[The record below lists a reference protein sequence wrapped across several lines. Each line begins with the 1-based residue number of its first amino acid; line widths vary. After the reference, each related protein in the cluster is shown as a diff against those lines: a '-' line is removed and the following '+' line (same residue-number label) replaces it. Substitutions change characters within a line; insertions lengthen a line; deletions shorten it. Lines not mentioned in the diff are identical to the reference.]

1 MTNLLGPRPL
11 LADLV
16 SKLGLNELLCRPSSS
31 HLLHHLALL
40 GAVLPLNLMMM
51 MMMMMMMVLPLHLA
65 AVVHLLVLVVVVVNL
80 SVLSLSPTTTLPFCL
95 VSQLKEKM

>member
-16 SKLGLNELLCRPSSS
+16 SKLGLNELLCRAPSS

-40 GAVLPLNLMMM
+40 GAVLPFHLMMM

-65 AVVHLLVLVVVVVNL
+65 AVVHLLVLVVVVDL
-80 SVLSLSPTTTLPFCL
+80 AVLSLSPTTTLPFCL

>member
-16 SKLGLNELLCRPSSS
+16 SKLGLNELLCRAPSS

-40 GAVLPLNLMMM
+40 GAVLPLHLMM
-51 MMMMMMMVLPLHLA
+51 MMMMMMMVLPLNLA
-65 AVVHLLVLVVVVVNL
+65 AVVHLLVLVVVVDL
-80 SVLSLSPTTTLPFCL
+80 AVLSLSPTTTLPFCL

>member
-16 SKLGLNELLCRPSSS
+16 SKLGLNELLCRAPSS

-40 GAVLPLNLMMM
+40 GAVLPLHLMM

-65 AVVHLLVLVVVVVNL
+65 AVVHLLVLVVVVDL
-80 SVLSLSPTTTLPFCL
+80 AVLSLSPTTTLPFCL
-95 VSQLKEKM
+95 VSQL